1 MGSATALADVS
12 DVIVA
17 VNPLIVLAERADEP
31 MVATSFF
38 TRIAEVQ
45 SIRSRY
51 DEALALASKGLT
63 VASNLHL
70 DFAVGYCLVMRIGA
84 EIGLRR
90 FEAARRSL
98 KTLAEIVYSRED
110 PYLEIEHQV
119 LHMRMKL
126 ANRRHRFTETVFREQ
141 VWENASGAVK
151 SEYLSVKS
159 FLATVNGHPDEALRL
174 AEQARR
180 LSDGADARFNSQFSI
195 AIAERAQGKNEKSFQ
210 NVVISLTLECAD
222 SDVLDSLVLAARADH
237 RVPAA
242 ARANPAA
249 KAIFRDTLVRSQD
262 EAIARP
268 AGLIDE
274 QMEDVI
280 VAGPH
285 RALTPRELEVLQLLS
300 RGLSNSAIAEE
311 LVIAESTVKVHVRHI
326 LKKLNVDT
334 RLQAALKSARGNLYD
349 PL

>member
-1 MGSATALADVS
+1 M
-12 DVIVA
+12 
-17 VNPLIVLAERADEP
+17 
-31 MVATSFF
+31 
-38 TRIAEVQ
+38 RIA
-45 SIRSRY
+45 
-51 DEALALASKGLT
+51 
-63 VASNLHL
+63 
-70 DFAVGYCLVMRIGA
+70 A

-90 FEAARRSL
+90 FAAARRSL
-98 KTLAEIVYSRED
+98 KELAEIVYSRED

-126 ANRRHRFTETVFREQ
+126 ANRRHRFTETLFREQ

-151 SEYLSVKS
+151 SEYLSMKS
-159 FLATVNGHPDEALRL
+159 LLATINGEPDEALRL
-174 AEQARR
+174 ADRARR
-180 LSDGADARFNSQFSI
+180 LSDGADARFSSQFSL
-195 AIAERAQGKNEKSFQ
+195 AIAQLAKDKNEKSFE
-210 NVVISLTLECAD
+210 NLVISLTLECAD
-222 SDVLDSLVLAARADH
+222 SDVLDSLVLAARTDQ

-249 KAIFRDTLVRSQD
+249 RTAFRDALVRSQD

-274 QMEDVI
+274 EMEDVI
-280 VAGPH
+280 VVGPH
-285 RALTPRELEVLQLLS
+285 RALTPRELEVLQLVS

-334 RLQAALKSARGNLYD
+334 RLQAALKFARGNFYD